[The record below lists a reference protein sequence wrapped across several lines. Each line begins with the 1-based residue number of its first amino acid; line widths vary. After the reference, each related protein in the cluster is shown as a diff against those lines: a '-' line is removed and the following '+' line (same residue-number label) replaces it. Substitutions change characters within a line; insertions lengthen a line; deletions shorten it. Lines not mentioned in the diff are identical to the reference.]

1 MVGVRLLPCRTRCE
15 RAPPRTT
22 PALVGL
28 WRDQGEPAFRVVSLT
43 QVHGTVRQHD
53 LKRRPNMTLQQMA
66 RNRAA
71 TSTCSLTGMR
81 W

>member
-28 WRDQGEPAFRVVSLT
+28 WRDQGEPAFRVLSLT
-43 QVHGTVRQHD
+43 QVHGTVRQND
-53 LKRRPNMTLQQMA
+53 LKRRPNVTLQQMA